1 MISQVNPML
10 NLSSWRNFLYVL
22 PTMAIYALFL
32 LFPLLASLGISFTD
46 WDGTSMPVFN
56 GVANFVRMFSDPVFW
71 IALGNNVM
79 LMLFY
84 TLFPI
89 LVGLTL
95 CSFLYETRNQTERS
109 TLRVLFF
116 LPYIMPMAVLGVVWR
131 WLYNPAFGP
140 IDQLLRAIGLP
151 HLALSWLGDFSWA
164 LPAVGFVA
172 TWYFFGFC
180 LVLFMAGL
188 QRMDPSL
195 LEAAEL
201 DGSSRRQKFLRITLP
216 SLRPEIRIALLMT
229 VIASLK
235 AFDLVY
241 VMTQGGPGTSTMV
254 TNIFMYKQGFDLHNF
269 GYASAVAVFS
279 MIIVLVING
288 LIHFAIRERN

>member
-1 MISQVNPML
+1 ML
-10 NLSSWRNFLYVL
+10 NQSSWRNFLYLLPAVL
-22 PTMAIYALFL
+22 VYDLFL
-32 LFPLLASLGISFTD
+32 LLPLLASLGISFTE
-46 WDGTSMPVFN
+46 WDGTSRPVFAGISN
-56 GVANFVRMFSDPVFW
+56 YLRMFSDPVFW
-71 IALGNNVM
+71 IALGNNAI

-84 TLFPI
+84 TLLPI
-89 LVGLTL
+89 GVGLLL
-95 CSFLYETRNQTERS
+95 CSFLYETRNNTERS
-109 TLRVLFF
+109 VLRILFF

-140 IDQLLRAIGLP
+140 IDQVLRAIGLP
-151 HLALSWLGDFSWA
+151 QLALSWLGDFTWA
-164 LPAVGFVA
+164 LPAVGMVA

-195 LEAAEL
+195 LEAADL
-201 DGSSRRQKFLRITLP
+201 DGSSRRQKFMRITLP
-216 SLRPEIRIALLMT
+216 GLRPELRIALLLT

-254 TNIFMYKQGFDLHNF
+254 TNIFMYKQGFDLHYF
-269 GYASAVAVFS
+269 GYASSVAVFS
-279 MIIVLVING
+279 MVIVLGLNY
-288 LIHFAIRERN
+288 LIHLALKERY

>member
-1 MISQVNPML
+1 ML
-10 NLSSWRNFLYVL
+10 NKSAWRNALYLLPAVL
-22 PTMAIYALFL
+22 VYAVFL
-32 LFPLLASLGISFTD
+32 LVPLLASLGISFTD
-46 WDGTSMPVFN
+46 WDGTSMPIFSGISN
-56 GVANFVRMFSDPVFW
+56 YLRMFSDPVFW
-71 IALGNNVM
+71 VALGNNAL

-84 TLFPI
+84 TLLPI
-89 LVGLTL
+89 SVGLLL
-95 CSFLYETRNQTERS
+95 CSFLYETRNNNERS
-109 TLRVLFF
+109 LLRIFFF

-140 IDQLLRAIGLP
+140 IDQFLRAVGLP
-151 HLALSWLGDFSWA
+151 QLALSWLGDFNWA
-164 LPAVGFVA
+164 LPAVGLVA

-180 LVLFMAGL
+180 LVLFMSGL

-195 LEAAEL
+195 LEAADL
-201 DGSSRRQKFLRITLP
+201 DGSSRRQKFMRITLP
-216 SLRPEIRIALLMT
+216 SLRPEVRIALLLT

-254 TNIFMYKQGFDLHNF
+254 INLFMYKQGFDLHYF

-279 MIIVLVING
+279 MMIVLLINA
-288 LIHFAIRERN
+288 LIHFAIRERH

>member
-1 MISQVNPML
+1 ML
-10 NLSSWRNFLYVL
+10 NQSSWRNFLYLLPAVL
-22 PTMAIYALFL
+22 VYGLFL
-32 LFPLLASLGISFTD
+32 LLPLLASLGISFTE
-46 WDGTSMPVFN
+46 WDGISMPVFA
-56 GVANFVRMFSDPVFW
+56 GVANYLRMFSDPVFW
-71 IALGNNVM
+71 IALGNNAI

-84 TLFPI
+84 TLLPI
-89 LVGLTL
+89 SVGLLL
-95 CSFLYETRNQTERS
+95 CSFLYETRNNTERS
-109 TLRVLFF
+109 VLRILFF

-140 IDQLLRAIGLP
+140 IDQFLRAVGLP
-151 HLALSWLGDFSWA
+151 QLAMSWLGDFTWA
-164 LPAVGFVA
+164 LPAVGMVA

-195 LEAAEL
+195 LEAADL
-201 DGSSRRQKFLRITLP
+201 DGSSRRRKFIRITLP
-216 SLRPEIRIALLMT
+216 GLRPELRIALLLT

-254 TNIFMYKQGFDLHNF
+254 TNIFMYKQGFDLHYF
-269 GYASAVAVFS
+269 GYASSVAVFS
-279 MIIVLVING
+279 MVIVLGINY
-288 LIHFAIRERN
+288 LIHLALKERY

>member
-1 MISQVNPML
+1 ML
-10 NLSSWRNFLYVL
+10 NQSSWRNFLYLLPAVL
-22 PTMAIYALFL
+22 VYGLFL
-32 LFPLLASLGISFTD
+32 LLPLLASLGISFTE
-46 WDGTSMPVFN
+46 WDGTSRPVFAGISN
-56 GVANFVRMFSDPVFW
+56 YLRMFSDPVFW
-71 IALGNNVM
+71 IALGNNAI

-84 TLFPI
+84 TLLPI
-89 LVGLTL
+89 SVGLLL
-95 CSFLYETRNQTERS
+95 CSFLYETRNNTERS
-109 TLRVLFF
+109 VLRILFF

-140 IDQLLRAIGLP
+140 IDQVLRAIGLP
-151 HLALSWLGDFSWA
+151 QLAMSWLGDFTWA
-164 LPAVGFVA
+164 LPAVGMVA

-195 LEAAEL
+195 LEAADL
-201 DGSSRRQKFLRITLP
+201 DGSSRRQKFMRITLP
-216 SLRPEIRIALLMT
+216 GLRPELRIALLLT

-254 TNIFMYKQGFDLHNF
+254 TNIFMYKQGFDLHYF
-269 GYASAVAVFS
+269 GYASSVAVFS
-279 MIIVLVING
+279 MVIVLGLNY
-288 LIHFAIRERN
+288 LIHLALKERY

>member
-1 MISQVNPML
+1 ML
-10 NLSSWRNFLYVL
+10 NQSSWRNFLYLLPAVL
-22 PTMAIYALFL
+22 VYGLFL
-32 LFPLLASLGISFTD
+32 LLPLLASLGISFTE
-46 WDGTSMPVFN
+46 WDGISMPVFA
-56 GVANFVRMFSDPVFW
+56 GVANYLRMFSDPVFW
-71 IALGNNVM
+71 IALGNNAI

-84 TLFPI
+84 TLLPI
-89 LVGLTL
+89 SVGLLL
-95 CSFLYETRNQTERS
+95 CSFLYETRNNTECS
-109 TLRVLFF
+109 VLRILFF

-140 IDQLLRAIGLP
+140 IDQFLRAVGLP
-151 HLALSWLGDFSWA
+151 QLAMSWLGDFTWA
-164 LPAVGFVA
+164 LPAVGMVA

-195 LEAAEL
+195 LEAADL
-201 DGSSRRQKFLRITLP
+201 DGSSRRRKFMRITLP
-216 SLRPEIRIALLMT
+216 GLRPELRIALLLT

-254 TNIFMYKQGFDLHNF
+254 TNIFMYKQGFDLHYF
-269 GYASAVAVFS
+269 GYASSVAVFS
-279 MIIVLVING
+279 MVIVLGINY
-288 LIHFAIRERN
+288 LIHLALKERY

>member
-1 MISQVNPML
+1 ML
-10 NLSSWRNFLYVL
+10 NLSGWRNFLYVL
-22 PTMAIYALFL
+22 PAVLVYAVFL
-32 LFPLLASLGISFTD
+32 LLPLLASLGISFTE
-46 WDGTSMPVFN
+46 WDGTSLPVFS
-56 GVANFVRMFSDPVFW
+56 GVSNYLRMFSDPVFW
-71 IALGNNVM
+71 IALGNNAT

-84 TLFPI
+84 TLLPI
-89 LVGLTL
+89 SIGLLL
-95 CSFLYETRNQTERS
+95 CSFLYDTRNNSERS
-109 TLRVLFF
+109 VLRILFF

-151 HLALSWLGDFSWA
+151 QLAMSWLGDFTWA
-164 LPAVGFVA
+164 LPAVGLVA

-195 LEAAEL
+195 LEAADL
-201 DGSSRRQKFLRITLP
+201 DGSSRRQKFMRITLP
-216 SLRPEIRIALLMT
+216 ALRPEVRIALLLT

-254 TNIFMYKQGFDLHNF
+254 TNIFMYKQGFDLHYF
-269 GYASAVAVFS
+269 GYASSVAVFS
-279 MIIVLVING
+279 MLIVLGINY
-288 LIHFAIRERN
+288 LIHLALKERY

>member
-1 MISQVNPML
+1 ML
-10 NLSSWRNFLYVL
+10 NQGDWRNVLYIL
-22 PTMAIYALFL
+22 PALAIYALFL
-32 LFPLLASLGISFTD
+32 LFPLLASLGISFTH
-46 WDGTSMPVFN
+46 WDGVSMPIFA
-56 GVANFVRMFSDPVFW
+56 GMANFIRMFSDSVFW
-71 IALGNNVM
+71 VALGNNVL

-89 LVGLTL
+89 AVGLAL

-109 TLRVLFF
+109 LLRILFF

-140 IDQLLRAIGLP
+140 IDQFLRAIGLSGF
-151 HLALSWLGDFSWA
+151 ARSWLGDFSWA

-180 LVLFMAGL
+180 LVLFMSGL

-216 SLRPEIRIALLMT
+216 SLRPEIRIALLLT

-235 AFDLVY
+235 TFDLVY

-254 TNIFMYKQGFDLHNF
+254 TNLFMYKQGFDLHYF
-269 GYASAVAVFS
+269 GYASAVAVFG
-279 MIIVLVING
+279 MMVVLLING
-288 LIHFAIRERN
+288 LIHLAIRERY

>member
-1 MISQVNPML
+1 ML
-10 NLSSWRNFLYVL
+10 NLSGWRNFLYVL
-22 PTMAIYALFL
+22 PAVLVYAVFL
-32 LFPLLASLGISFTD
+32 LLPLLASLGISFTE
-46 WDGTSMPVFN
+46 WDGTSLPVFS
-56 GVANFVRMFSDPVFW
+56 GVSNYLRMFSDPVFW
-71 IALGNNVM
+71 IALGNNAI

-84 TLFPI
+84 TLLPI
-89 LVGLTL
+89 SIGLLL
-95 CSFLYETRNQTERS
+95 CSFLYDTRNNSERS
-109 TLRVLFF
+109 VLRILFF

-151 HLALSWLGDFSWA
+151 QLAMSWLGDFTWA
-164 LPAVGFVA
+164 LPAVGLVA

-195 LEAAEL
+195 LEAADL
-201 DGSSRRQKFLRITLP
+201 DGSSRRQKFMRITLP
-216 SLRPEIRIALLMT
+216 ALRPEVRIALLLT

-254 TNIFMYKQGFDLHNF
+254 TNIFMYKQGFDLHYF
-269 GYASAVAVFS
+269 GYASSVAVFS
-279 MIIVLVING
+279 MIIVLGINY
-288 LIHFAIRERN
+288 LIHLALKERY

>member
-1 MISQVNPML
+1 ML
-10 NLSSWRNFLYVL
+10 NQSSWRNFLYLLPAVL
-22 PTMAIYALFL
+22 VYGLFL
-32 LFPLLASLGISFTD
+32 LLPLLASLGISFTE
-46 WDGTSMPVFN
+46 WDGISMPVFA
-56 GVANFVRMFSDPVFW
+56 GVANYLRMFSDPVFW
-71 IALGNNVM
+71 IALGNNAI

-84 TLFPI
+84 TLLPI
-89 LVGLTL
+89 SVGLLL
-95 CSFLYETRNQTERS
+95 CSFLYETRNNTERS
-109 TLRVLFF
+109 VLRILFF

-140 IDQLLRAIGLP
+140 IDQFLRAVCLP
-151 HLALSWLGDFSWA
+151 QLAMSWLGDFTWA
-164 LPAVGFVA
+164 LPAVGMVA

-195 LEAAEL
+195 LEAADL
-201 DGSSRRQKFLRITLP
+201 DGSSRRRKFMRITLP
-216 SLRPEIRIALLMT
+216 GLRPELRIALLLT

-254 TNIFMYKQGFDLHNF
+254 TNIFMYKQGFDLHYF
-269 GYASAVAVFS
+269 GYASSVAVFS
-279 MIIVLVING
+279 MVIVLGINY
-288 LIHFAIRERN
+288 LIHLALKERY

>member
-1 MISQVNPML
+1 ML
-10 NLSSWRNFLYVL
+10 NLSGWRNFLYVL
-22 PTMAIYALFL
+22 PAVLVYAVFL
-32 LFPLLASLGISFTD
+32 LLPLLASLGISFTE
-46 WDGTSMPVFN
+46 WDGTSLPVFS
-56 GVANFVRMFSDPVFW
+56 GVSNYLRMFSDPVFW
-71 IALGNNVM
+71 IALGNNAI

-84 TLFPI
+84 TLLPI
-89 LVGLTL
+89 SIGLLL
-95 CSFLYETRNQTERS
+95 CSFLYDTRNNSERS
-109 TLRVLFF
+109 VLRILFF

-151 HLALSWLGDFSWA
+151 QLAMSWLGDFTWA
-164 LPAVGFVA
+164 LPAVGLVA

-195 LEAAEL
+195 LEAADL
-201 DGSSRRQKFLRITLP
+201 DGSSRRQKFVRITLP
-216 SLRPEIRIALLMT
+216 GLRPELRIALLLT

-254 TNIFMYKQGFDLHNF
+254 TNIFMYKQGFDLHYF
-269 GYASAVAVFS
+269 GYASSVAVFS
-279 MIIVLVING
+279 MIIVLGINY
-288 LIHFAIRERN
+288 LIHLALKERY

>member
-1 MISQVNPML
+1 ML

-22 PTMAIYALFL
+22 PAVLVYAVFL
-32 LFPLLASLGISFTD
+32 LFPLLASLGISFTE
-46 WDGTSMPVFN
+46 WDGTSMPVLS
-56 GVANFVRMFSDPVFW
+56 GVSNYLRMFSDPVFW
-71 IALGNNVM
+71 IALGNNAI

-84 TLFPI
+84 TLLPI
-89 LVGLTL
+89 SVGLLL
-95 CSFLYETRNQTERS
+95 CSFLYDTRNNNERS
-109 TLRVLFF
+109 VLRILFF

-140 IDQLLRAIGLP
+140 IDQILRAIGLP
-151 HLALSWLGDFSWA
+151 QLALSWLGDFTWA
-164 LPAVGFVA
+164 LPAVGLVA

-195 LEAAEL
+195 LEAADL
-201 DGSSRRQKFLRITLP
+201 DGSSRRQKFMRITLP
-216 SLRPEIRIALLMT
+216 GLRPELRIALLLT

-254 TNIFMYKQGFDLHNF
+254 TNIFMYKQGFDLHYF
-269 GYASAVAVFS
+269 GYASSVAVFS
-279 MIIVLVING
+279 MIIVLGINY
-288 LIHFAIRERN
+288 LIHLALKERY

>member
-1 MISQVNPML
+1 ML
-10 NLSSWRNFLYVL
+10 NQSSWRNFLYLLPAVL
-22 PTMAIYALFL
+22 VYGLFL
-32 LFPLLASLGISFTD
+32 LLPLLASLGISFTE
-46 WDGTSMPVFN
+46 WDGISMPVFA
-56 GVANFVRMFSDPVFW
+56 GVANYLRMFSDPVFW
-71 IALGNNVM
+71 IALGNNAI

-84 TLFPI
+84 TLLPI
-89 LVGLTL
+89 SVGLLL
-95 CSFLYETRNQTERS
+95 CSFLYETRNNTERS
-109 TLRVLFF
+109 VLRILFF

-140 IDQLLRAIGLP
+140 IDQFLRAVGLP
-151 HLALSWLGDFSWA
+151 QLAMSWLGDFTWA
-164 LPAVGFVA
+164 LPAVGMVA

-195 LEAAEL
+195 LEAADL
-201 DGSSRRQKFLRITLP
+201 DGSSRRRKFMRITLP
-216 SLRPEIRIALLMT
+216 GLRPELRIALLLT

-254 TNIFMYKQGFDLHNF
+254 TNIFMYKQGFDLHYF
-269 GYASAVAVFS
+269 GYASSVAVFS
-279 MIIVLVING
+279 MMIVLGINY
-288 LIHFAIRERN
+288 LIHLALKERY

>member
-1 MISQVNPML
+1 ML
-10 NLSSWRNFLYVL
+10 NQSSWRNFLYLLPAVL
-22 PTMAIYALFL
+22 VYGLFL
-32 LFPLLASLGISFTD
+32 LLPLLASLGISFTE
-46 WDGTSMPVFN
+46 WDGTSLPVFA
-56 GVANFVRMFSDPVFW
+56 GVSNYLRMFSDPVFW
-71 IALGNNVM
+71 IALGNNAI

-84 TLFPI
+84 TLLPI
-89 LVGLTL
+89 SVGLLL
-95 CSFLYETRNQTERS
+95 CSFLYDTRNNTERS
-109 TLRVLFF
+109 VLRILFF

-140 IDQLLRAIGLP
+140 IDQFLRAVGLP
-151 HLALSWLGDFSWA
+151 QLAMSWLGDFTWA
-164 LPAVGFVA
+164 LPAVGMVA

-195 LEAAEL
+195 LEAADL
-201 DGSSRRQKFLRITLP
+201 DGSSRRQKFMRITLP
-216 SLRPEIRIALLMT
+216 GLRPELRIALLLT

-254 TNIFMYKQGFDLHNF
+254 TNIFMYKQGFDLHYF
-269 GYASAVAVFS
+269 GYASSVAVFS
-279 MIIVLVING
+279 MVIVLGINY
-288 LIHFAIRERN
+288 LIHLALKERY

>member
-1 MISQVNPML
+1 ML
-10 NLSSWRNFLYVL
+10 NLSGWRNFLYVL
-22 PTMAIYALFL
+22 PAVLVYAVFL
-32 LFPLLASLGISFTD
+32 LLPLLASLGISFTE
-46 WDGTSMPVFN
+46 WDGTSLPVFS
-56 GVANFVRMFSDPVFW
+56 GVSNYLRMFSDPVFW
-71 IALGNNVM
+71 IALGNNAI

-84 TLFPI
+84 TLLPI
-89 LVGLTL
+89 SIGLLL
-95 CSFLYETRNQTERS
+95 CSFLYDTRNNSERS
-109 TLRVLFF
+109 VLRILFF

-151 HLALSWLGDFSWA
+151 QLAMSWLGDFTWA
-164 LPAVGFVA
+164 LPAVGLVA

-195 LEAAEL
+195 LEAADL
-201 DGSSRRQKFLRITLP
+201 DGSSRRQKFMRITLP
-216 SLRPEIRIALLMT
+216 ALRPEVRIALLLT

-241 VMTQGGPGTSTMV
+241 VMTQGGPGTSTIV
-254 TNIFMYKQGFDLHNF
+254 TNIFMYKQGFDLHYF
-269 GYASAVAVFS
+269 GYASSVAVFS
-279 MIIVLVING
+279 MLIVLGINY
-288 LIHFAIRERN
+288 LIHLALKERY

>member
-1 MISQVNPML
+1 ML
-10 NLSSWRNFLYVL
+10 NLSGWRNFLYVL
-22 PTMAIYALFL
+22 PAVLVYAVFL
-32 LFPLLASLGISFTD
+32 LLPLLASLGISFTE
-46 WDGTSMPVFN
+46 WDGTSLPVFS
-56 GVANFVRMFSDPVFW
+56 GVSNYLRMFSDPVFW
-71 IALGNNVM
+71 IALGNNAI

-84 TLFPI
+84 TLLPI
-89 LVGLTL
+89 SIGLLL
-95 CSFLYETRNQTERS
+95 CSFLYDTRNNSERS
-109 TLRVLFF
+109 VLRILFF

-151 HLALSWLGDFSWA
+151 QLAMSWLGDFTWA
-164 LPAVGFVA
+164 LPAVGLVA

-195 LEAAEL
+195 LEAADL
-201 DGSSRRQKFLRITLP
+201 DGSSRRQKLMRITLP
-216 SLRPEIRIALLMT
+216 GLRPEVRIALLLT

-254 TNIFMYKQGFDLHNF
+254 TNIFMYKQGFDLHYF
-269 GYASAVAVFS
+269 GYASSVAVFS
-279 MIIVLVING
+279 MLIVLGINY
-288 LIHFAIRERN
+288 LIHLVLKERY

>member
-1 MISQVNPML
+1 ML
-10 NLSSWRNFLYVL
+10 NQSSWRNFLYLLPAVL
-22 PTMAIYALFL
+22 VYGLFL
-32 LFPLLASLGISFTD
+32 LLPLLASLGISFTE
-46 WDGTSMPVFN
+46 WDGISMPVFA
-56 GVANFVRMFSDPVFW
+56 GVANYLRMFSDPVFW
-71 IALGNNVM
+71 IALGNNAI

-84 TLFPI
+84 TLLPI
-89 LVGLTL
+89 SVGLLL
-95 CSFLYETRNQTERS
+95 CSFLYETRNNTERS
-109 TLRVLFF
+109 VLRILFF

-140 IDQLLRAIGLP
+140 IDQFLRTVGLP
-151 HLALSWLGDFSWA
+151 QLAMSWLGDFTWA
-164 LPAVGFVA
+164 LPAVGMVA

-195 LEAAEL
+195 LEAADL
-201 DGSSRRQKFLRITLP
+201 DGSSRRRKFIRITLP
-216 SLRPEIRIALLMT
+216 GLRPELRIALLLT

-254 TNIFMYKQGFDLHNF
+254 TNIFMYKQGFDLHYF
-269 GYASAVAVFS
+269 GYASSVAVFS
-279 MIIVLVING
+279 MVIVLGINY
-288 LIHFAIRERN
+288 LIHLALKERY

>member
-1 MISQVNPML
+1 ML
-10 NLSSWRNFLYVL
+10 NLSGWRNFLYVL
-22 PTMAIYALFL
+22 PAVLVYAVFL
-32 LFPLLASLGISFTD
+32 LLPLLASLGISFTE
-46 WDGTSMPVFN
+46 WDGTSLPVFS
-56 GVANFVRMFSDPVFW
+56 GVSNYLRMFSDPVFW
-71 IALGNNVM
+71 IALGNNAI

-84 TLFPI
+84 TLLPI
-89 LVGLTL
+89 SIGLLL
-95 CSFLYETRNQTERS
+95 CSFLYDTRNNSERS
-109 TLRVLFF
+109 VLRILFF

-151 HLALSWLGDFSWA
+151 QLAMSWLGDFTWA
-164 LPAVGFVA
+164 LPAVGLVA

-195 LEAAEL
+195 LEAADL
-201 DGSSRRQKFLRITLP
+201 DGSSRRQKFMRITLP
-216 SLRPEIRIALLMT
+216 ALRPEVRIALLLA

-254 TNIFMYKQGFDLHNF
+254 TNIFMYKQGFDLHYF
-269 GYASAVAVFS
+269 GYASSVAVFS
-279 MIIVLVING
+279 MLIVLGINY
-288 LIHFAIRERN
+288 LIHLALKERY

>member
-1 MISQVNPML
+1 ML
-10 NLSSWRNFLYVL
+10 NLSGWRNFLYVL
-22 PTMAIYALFL
+22 PAVLVYAIFL
-32 LFPLLASLGISFTD
+32 LFPLLASLGISFTE
-46 WDGTSMPVFN
+46 WDGTSLPLFS
-56 GVANFVRMFSDPVFW
+56 GVSNYLRMFSDPVFW
-71 IALGNNVM
+71 IALGNNAI

-84 TLFPI
+84 TLLPI
-89 LVGLTL
+89 SVGLLL
-95 CSFLYETRNQTERS
+95 CSFLYDTRSNSERS
-109 TLRVLFF
+109 VLRILFF

-140 IDQLLRAIGLP
+140 IDQVLRAIGLP
-151 HLALSWLGDFSWA
+151 QLAMSWLGDFTWA
-164 LPAVGFVA
+164 LPAVGLVA

-195 LEAAEL
+195 LEAADL
-201 DGSSRRQKFLRITLP
+201 DGSSRRQKFMRITLP
-216 SLRPEIRIALLMT
+216 GLRPELRIALLLT

-254 TNIFMYKQGFDLHNF
+254 TNIFMYKQGFDLHYF
-269 GYASAVAVFS
+269 GYASSVAVFS
-279 MIIVLVING
+279 MLIVLGINY
-288 LIHFAIRERN
+288 LIHLALKERY

>member
-1 MISQVNPML
+1 ML
-10 NLSSWRNFLYVL
+10 NQSSWRNFLYLLPAVL
-22 PTMAIYALFL
+22 VYGLFL
-32 LFPLLASLGISFTD
+32 LLPLLASLGISFTE
-46 WDGTSMPVFN
+46 WDGISMPVFA
-56 GVANFVRMFSDPVFW
+56 GVANYLRMFSDPVFW
-71 IALGNNVM
+71 IALGNNAI

-84 TLFPI
+84 TLLPI
-89 LVGLTL
+89 SVGLLL
-95 CSFLYETRNQTERS
+95 CSFLYETRNNTERS
-109 TLRVLFF
+109 VLRILFF

-140 IDQLLRAIGLP
+140 IDQFLRAVGLP
-151 HLALSWLGDFSWA
+151 QLAMSWLGDFTWA
-164 LPAVGFVA
+164 LPAVGMVA

-195 LEAAEL
+195 LEAADL
-201 DGSSRRQKFLRITLP
+201 DGSSRRQKFMRITLP
-216 SLRPEIRIALLMT
+216 GLRPELRIALLLT

-254 TNIFMYKQGFDLHNF
+254 TNIFMYKQGFDLHYF
-269 GYASAVAVFS
+269 GYASSVAVFS
-279 MIIVLVING
+279 MIIVLGINY
-288 LIHFAIRERN
+288 LIHLALRERY

>member
-1 MISQVNPML
+1 ML
-10 NLSSWRNFLYVL
+10 NQSSWRNFLYLLPAVL
-22 PTMAIYALFL
+22 VYGLFL
-32 LFPLLASLGISFTD
+32 LLPLLASLGISFTE
-46 WDGTSMPVFN
+46 WDGTSRPVFA
-56 GVANFVRMFSDPVFW
+56 GVSNYLRMFSDPVFW
-71 IALGNNVM
+71 IALGNNAI

-84 TLFPI
+84 TLLPI
-89 LVGLTL
+89 SVGLLL
-95 CSFLYETRNQTERS
+95 CSFLYETRNNTERS
-109 TLRVLFF
+109 VLRILFF

-140 IDQLLRAIGLP
+140 IDQFLRAIGLP
-151 HLALSWLGDFSWA
+151 QLAMSWLGDFTWA
-164 LPAVGFVA
+164 LPAVGMVA

-195 LEAAEL
+195 LEAADL
-201 DGSSRRQKFLRITLP
+201 DGSSRRQKFMRITLP
-216 SLRPEIRIALLMT
+216 GLRPELRIALLLT

-254 TNIFMYKQGFDLHNF
+254 TNIFMYKQGFDLHYF
-269 GYASAVAVFS
+269 GYASSVAVFS
-279 MIIVLVING
+279 MVIVLGINY
-288 LIHFAIRERN
+288 LIHLALKERY

>member
-1 MISQVNPML
+1 ML
-10 NLSSWRNFLYVL
+10 NLSGWRNFLYVL
-22 PTMAIYALFL
+22 PAVLVYAVFL
-32 LFPLLASLGISFTD
+32 LLPLLASLGISFTE
-46 WDGTSMPVFN
+46 WDGTSLPVFS
-56 GVANFVRMFSDPVFW
+56 GVSNYLRMFSDPVFW
-71 IALGNNVM
+71 IALGNNAI

-84 TLFPI
+84 TLLPI
-89 LVGLTL
+89 SIGLLL
-95 CSFLYETRNQTERS
+95 CSFLYDTRNNSERS
-109 TLRVLFF
+109 VLRILFF

-151 HLALSWLGDFSWA
+151 QLAMSWLGDFTWA
-164 LPAVGFVA
+164 LPAVGLVA

-180 LVLFMAGL
+180 LVLFMAGQ

-195 LEAAEL
+195 LEAADL
-201 DGSSRRQKFLRITLP
+201 DGSSRRQKFMRITLP
-216 SLRPEIRIALLMT
+216 ALRPEVRIALLLT

-254 TNIFMYKQGFDLHNF
+254 TNIFMYKQGFDLHYF
-269 GYASAVAVFS
+269 GYASSVAVFS
-279 MIIVLVING
+279 MLIVLGINY
-288 LIHFAIRERN
+288 LIHLALKERY

>member
-1 MISQVNPML
+1 ML
-10 NLSSWRNFLYVL
+10 NKSAWRNALYPLPAVL
-22 PTMAIYALFL
+22 VYAVFL
-32 LFPLLASLGISFTD
+32 LVPLLASLGISFTD
-46 WDGTSMPVFN
+46 WDGTSMPIFSGISN
-56 GVANFVRMFSDPVFW
+56 YLRMFSDPVFW
-71 IALGNNVM
+71 VALGNNAL

-84 TLFPI
+84 TLLPI
-89 LVGLTL
+89 SVGLLL
-95 CSFLYETRNQTERS
+95 CSFLYETRNNNERS
-109 TLRVLFF
+109 LLRIFFF

-140 IDQLLRAIGLP
+140 IDQFLRAVGLP
-151 HLALSWLGDFSWA
+151 QLALSWLGDFNWA
-164 LPAVGFVA
+164 LPAVGLVA

-180 LVLFMAGL
+180 LVLFMSGL

-195 LEAAEL
+195 LEAADL
-201 DGSSRRQKFLRITLP
+201 DGSSRRQKFMRITLP
-216 SLRPEIRIALLMT
+216 SLRPEVRIALLLT

-254 TNIFMYKQGFDLHNF
+254 TNLFMYKQGFDLHYF

-279 MIIVLVING
+279 MMIVLLINA
-288 LIHFAIRERN
+288 LIHFAIRERH

>member
-1 MISQVNPML
+1 ML
-10 NLSSWRNFLYVL
+10 NQSSWRNFLYLLPAVL
-22 PTMAIYALFL
+22 VYGLFL
-32 LFPLLASLGISFTD
+32 LLPLLASLGISFTE
-46 WDGTSMPVFN
+46 WDGISMPVFA
-56 GVANFVRMFSDPVFW
+56 GVANYLRMFSDPVFW
-71 IALGNNVM
+71 IALGNNAI

-84 TLFPI
+84 TLLPI
-89 LVGLTL
+89 SVGLLL
-95 CSFLYETRNQTERS
+95 CSFLYETRNNTERS
-109 TLRVLFF
+109 VLRILFF

-140 IDQLLRAIGLP
+140 IDQFLRAVGLP
-151 HLALSWLGDFSWA
+151 QLAMSWLGDFTWA
-164 LPAVGFVA
+164 LPAVGMVA

-195 LEAAEL
+195 LEAADL
-201 DGSSRRQKFLRITLP
+201 DGSSRRRKFIRITLP
-216 SLRPEIRIALLMT
+216 GLRPELRIALLLT

-254 TNIFMYKQGFDLHNF
+254 TNIFMYKQGFDLHYF
-269 GYASAVAVFS
+269 GYASSVAVFS
-279 MIIVLVING
+279 MMIVLGINY
-288 LIHFAIRERN
+288 LIHLALKERY

>member
-1 MISQVNPML
+1 ML

-22 PTMAIYALFL
+22 PAVLVYAVFL
-32 LFPLLASLGISFTD
+32 LLPLLASLGISFTE
-46 WDGTSMPVFN
+46 WDGTSLPVFS
-56 GVANFVRMFSDPVFW
+56 GVSNYLRMFSDPVFW
-71 IALGNNVM
+71 IALGNNAI

-84 TLFPI
+84 TLLPI
-89 LVGLTL
+89 GFGLLL
-95 CSFLYETRNQTERS
+95 CSFLYDTRNNSERS
-109 TLRVLFF
+109 VLRILFF

-140 IDQLLRAIGLP
+140 IDQILRAIGLP
-151 HLALSWLGDFSWA
+151 QLALSWLGDFTWA
-164 LPAVGFVA
+164 LPAVGLVA

-195 LEAAEL
+195 LEAADL
-201 DGSSRRQKFLRITLP
+201 DGSSRRQKFMRIMLP
-216 SLRPEIRIALLMT
+216 GLRPELRIALLLT

-254 TNIFMYKQGFDLHNF
+254 TNIFMYKQGFDLHYF
-269 GYASAVAVFS
+269 GYASSVAVFS
-279 MIIVLVING
+279 MIIVLGINY
-288 LIHFAIRERN
+288 LIHLALKERY